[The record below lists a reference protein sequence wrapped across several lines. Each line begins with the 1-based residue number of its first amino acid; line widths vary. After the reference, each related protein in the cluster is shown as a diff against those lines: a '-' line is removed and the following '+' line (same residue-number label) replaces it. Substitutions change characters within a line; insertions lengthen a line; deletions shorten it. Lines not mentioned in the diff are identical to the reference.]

1 MLASFLILAFYL
13 STLIFFYDQK
23 QKKDLEIVQL
33 KNTIK
38 SHESNLSHSLITIAL
53 KHEAETAALKADNVR
68 LTSEFAL
75 LKHIYTEQFQ
85 LLGDTLK

>member
-1 MLASFLILAFYL
+1 MIAYLLLLTIYFLTCLY
-13 STLIFFYDQK
+13 FYDQK
-23 QKKDLEIVQL
+23 QKKDLEIAQL

-38 SHESNLSHSLITIAL
+38 SHESNLSHSLIAIAL
-53 KHEAETAALKADNVR
+53 KHEAETAALRADNVR